1 MVRSSN
7 YRDDISDIDLINQ
20 YLVLKI
26 TTLIRPVDDEAIVN
40 YLQALMGN
48 DRIYILFR
56 HFSIE
61 QNITFFLESGLL
73 T

>member
-61 QNITFFLESGLL
+61 HHFFS
-73 T
+73 